1 MLNSTKNYLKTL
13 NESEALSRKLTE
25 ARKNAEVNN
34 KVAPRGGEAQNKG
47 VVFNKDIKTK
57 RNRVRRDG
65 DNTIDPKTWN
75 KTEYKNYEK
84 FPNQDSREYKF
95 NKDAVKVAK
104 KFKKDVED
112 SNELNNEEKKDL
124 TNQWDKHIADVE
136 NKNKEILKRRNIK
149 EGVNDTVNEMWDI
162 LIDMG
167 ISEETLQIITS
178 INGYNE
184 DTLKDVLY
192 AAFGYRDFDQLDESC
207 KKDK

>member
-1 MLNSTKNYLKTL
+1 MLKSTEKYFKTL
-13 NESEALSRKLTE
+13 NESECLSRKLTE
-25 ARKNAEVNN
+25 ARKNAEINN
-34 KVAPRGGEAQNKG
+34 KVAPRGGEAQNTG

-57 RNRVRRDG
+57 RNKVRRFG

-84 FPNQDSREYKF
+84 FPNQDSRSYRF

-104 KFKKDVED
+104 RFKQEVED

-124 TNQWDKHIADVE
+124 TNQWDKHISDVE

-149 EGVNDTVNEMWDI
+149 EGVNDTVNEMWDK

-167 ISEETLQIITS
+167 VSEETLRIITS

-192 AAFGYRDFDQLDESC
+192 AAFGQRDFDQLDENN
-207 KKDK
+207 K